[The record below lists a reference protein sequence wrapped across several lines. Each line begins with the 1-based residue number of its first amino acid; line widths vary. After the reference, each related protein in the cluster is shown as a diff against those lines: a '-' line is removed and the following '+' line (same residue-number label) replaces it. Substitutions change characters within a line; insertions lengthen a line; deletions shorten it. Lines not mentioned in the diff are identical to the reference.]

1 MFHTKTGAA
10 GLTIGTVALLSLL
23 KIAVGIISGS
33 VSIIAQA
40 IDSLLDL
47 FASLFTF
54 FSLRIAGKPA
64 DREHPF
70 GHGKAES
77 ISGVV
82 QGGLI
87 FAAAVYIFYQAVT
100 RIVVGADIEYVTAGI
115 VVMAVCIVVSIIV
128 SRHLLRVARK
138 TDSAALEAN
147 ARNLAT
153 DVYTALGVLAGLV
166 AVRISGLNI
175 LDPIIAIGVALFI
188 LKTAYDV
195 VRKSFPH
202 LIDVKLPEDEE
213 ALIESTMREHMGEL
227 VGFHSLRT
235 RKAGSERYIELHMIM
250 ARDASV
256 ERAHNLCD
264 HLEEDIKSKLPN
276 ASVTIH
282 VEPCDRE
289 CDSCPDNCPLDQRTP
304 GP

>member
-10 GLTIGTVALLSLL
+10 GLTIGTVALLSVL

-47 FASLFTF
+47 FASLVTF
-54 FSLRIAGKPA
+54 FGLRFAGKPA

-87 FAAAVYIFYQAVT
+87 FAAAAYIFYQAVT

-115 VVMAVCIVVSIIV
+115 VVMAVCIVVNIIV

-166 AVRISGLNI
+166 AVRISGLYI
-175 LDPIIAIGVALFI
+175 LDPIIAIGVSLLI

-195 VRKSFPH
+195 ARKSFPH

>member
-10 GLTIGTVALLSLL
+10 GLSIGTVALLSLL

-40 IDSLLDL
+40 VDSLLDL
-47 FASLFTF
+47 FASLVTF
-54 FSLRIAGKPA
+54 FSLRFAAKPA

-87 FAAAVYIFYQAVT
+87 FAAAAFILYQAIT
-100 RIVVGADIEYVTAGI
+100 RIVVGAAIQYVTAGI
-115 VVMAVCIVVSIIV
+115 VVMAVCIVVNIVV

-166 AVRISGLNI
+166 AVRVTGLNI
-175 LDPIIAIGVALFI
+175 LDPIIAIAVVIFI

-195 VRKSFPH
+195 MRKSFPH
-202 LIDVKLPEDEE
+202 LIDIRLPEDEE
-213 ALIESTMREHMGEL
+213 ALIESTMGEHMGEL

-235 RKAGSERYIELHMIM
+235 RKAGSERYIELNMIM

-276 ASVTIH
+276 CHVTIH
-282 VEPCDRE
+282 VEPCEMD
-289 CDSCPDNCPLDQRTP
+289 CDSCPDSCPWDQNMP

>member
-1 MFHTKTGAA
+1 MSNIKTRAA
-10 GLTIGTVALLSLL
+10 GLSIGAVALLILL
-23 KIAVGIISGS
+23 KVTVGIISGS

-40 IDSLLDL
+40 VDSLLDL
-47 FASLFTF
+47 FASLVAF
-54 FSLRIAGKPA
+54 FSLRFAARPA

-70 GHGKAES
+70 GHGKVES

-87 FAAAVYIFYQAVT
+87 FAAAVFILYQAVT
-100 RIVVGADIEYVTAGI
+100 RIIVEAAIEYVTAGI
-115 VVMAVCIVVSIIV
+115 VVMAVCIVVNILV
-128 SRHLLRVARK
+128 SRYLLRVARK
-138 TDSAALEAN
+138 EDSAALEAN

-166 AVRISGLNI
+166 AVRITGLNI
-175 LDPIIAIGVALFI
+175 LDPIIAIAVVMFI

-195 VRKSFPH
+195 MRKSFPH
-202 LIDVKLPEDEE
+202 LIDVRLPGDEE

-256 ERAHNLCD
+256 ERAHKLCD
-264 HLEEDIKSKLPN
+264 HLEEEIKSKLPN
-276 ASVTIH
+276 SDVTIH

-289 CDSCPDNCPLDQRTP
+289 CDSCPDDCPQYQITP

>member
-10 GLTIGTVALLSLL
+10 GLTVGTVSLL
-23 KIAVGIISGS
+23 ILLKLAVGIISGS

-47 FASLFTF
+47 FASLVTF
-54 FSLRIAGKPA
+54 FSLRFAAKPA

-82 QGGLI
+82 QAGLI
-87 FAAAVYIFYQAVT
+87 FAAAAFILYQAIT
-100 RIVVGADIEYVTAGI
+100 RIVVGAAIEYVTAGI
-115 VVMAVCIVVSIIV
+115 VVMAVCIVVNIIV
-128 SRHLLRVARK
+128 SRHLLRVARE

-153 DVYTALGVLAGLV
+153 DVYTALGVLVGLV
-166 AVRISGLNI
+166 AVRISGIYI
-175 LDPIIAIGVALFI
+175 LDPIIAIGVALLI
-188 LKTAYDV
+188 LKTAYGV
-195 VRKSFPH
+195 MRKSFSH
-202 LIDVKLPEDEE
+202 LIDVRLPEDEE

-227 VGFHSLRT
+227 VGFHELRT

-256 ERAHNLCD
+256 ERAHKLCD

-276 ASVTIH
+276 TSVTIH

-289 CDSCPDNCPLDQRTP
+289 CDSCPDNCPHDQRTP

>member
-10 GLTIGTVALLSLL
+10 GLSIGTIALLILL
-23 KIAVGIISGS
+23 KLAVGIISGS

-47 FASLFTF
+47 FASLVTF
-54 FSLRIAGKPA
+54 FSLRFAGKPA

-87 FAAAVYIFYQAVT
+87 FAAAAFILYQAVN
-100 RIVVGADIEYVTAGI
+100 RIVVGAAIEYVTAGI
-115 VVMAVCIVVSIIV
+115 VVMAVCIVVNIIV

-166 AVRISGLNI
+166 AVRISGLYI

-188 LKTAYDV
+188 LKTAYGV
-195 VRKSFPH
+195 IRKSFPH
-202 LIDVKLPEDEE
+202 LIDVRLPEDEE

-256 ERAHNLCD
+256 ERAHTLCD
-264 HLEEDIKSKLPN
+264 HLEEDIKSKLSS
-276 ASVTIH
+276 ACVTIH